1 MIELSTP
8 TRLEE
13 KVARLRAI
21 LDELGSVVVAYS
33 GGVDST
39 YLLKEASSRL
49 GDRCVGVLGVSP
61 SLAPQE
67 HDEAVALARGHGL
80 PLLEV
85 ATHEM
90 DNPSYVANRGDRCYF
105 CKDELY
111 TQLERVRAE
120 RGFAAIVDGLNLDD
134 HGDYRPGV
142 QAAGEHHV
150 RHPLQEAE
158 LAKAEIREL
167 SKRHGLPTWD
177 KPATPCLS
185 SRIPHG
191 TPVQIEALTRINDAE
206 QYLRS
211 LGITQ
216 VRVRHHDRIARIE
229 VGLDDLPILVSPEH
243 RSGIVAALK
252 SFGYTYV
259 TVDLAGYRTGSL
271 NETLKLKT
279 KLPVLR

>member
-8 TRLEE
+8 SQLED
-13 KVARLRAI
+13 KVSRLREI
-21 LDELGSVVVAYS
+21 LDGLGTVVVAFS

-39 YLLKEASSRL
+39 FLLKEASARL
-49 GDRCVGVLGVSP
+49 GSRCLGVLGVSP

-67 HDEAVALARGHGL
+67 RDEAVALAASHGL

-85 ATHEM
+85 ATNEM

-120 RGFAAIVDGLNLDD
+120 RGFATMVDGLNLDD
-134 HGDYRPGV
+134 QGDYRPGV
-142 QAAGEHHV
+142 QAAGEHRV

-158 LAKAEIREL
+158 LGKAEIREL

-191 TPVQIEALTRINDAE
+191 TPVQIEALTRVNDAE

-211 LGITQ
+211 LGIKQ

-229 VGLDDLPILVSPEH
+229 VSLDDLPVLVSPEH
-243 RSGIVAALK
+243 RAGIVAALK

-271 NETLKLKT
+271 NETLGHKT
-279 KLPVLR
+279 QLPVLR